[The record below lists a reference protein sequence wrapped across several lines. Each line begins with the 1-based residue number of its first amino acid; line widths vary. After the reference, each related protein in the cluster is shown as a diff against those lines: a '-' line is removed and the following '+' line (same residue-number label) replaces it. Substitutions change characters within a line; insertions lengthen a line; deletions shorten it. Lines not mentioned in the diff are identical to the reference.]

1 MYRFFIV
8 RVKKYEGIRVLK
20 RGQVTRWAVNEIHV
34 FRYEYGCKRVLVFL
48 KSWSTK
54 CFDLINEYLYKRYV
68 KKY

>member
-1 MYRFFIV
+1 M
-8 RVKKYEGIRVLK
+8 
-20 RGQVTRWAVNEIHV
+20 WAVNEIHV